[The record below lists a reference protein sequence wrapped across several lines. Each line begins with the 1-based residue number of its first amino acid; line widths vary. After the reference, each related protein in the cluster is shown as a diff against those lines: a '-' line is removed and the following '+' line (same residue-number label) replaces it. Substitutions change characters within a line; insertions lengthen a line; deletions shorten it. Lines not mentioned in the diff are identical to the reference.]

1 MDYTIGEVAQLS
13 SVSERTLRYYDEL
26 GLVCPKRDRQQLYR
40 LYSKEDLKRLQT
52 VLFYRELD
60 FDLAT
65 IKAIMEDSGFSIVQ
79 ALEDQRQRLLAK
91 RSRLDNLLHTLET
104 TIAEQRGETTMTDKE
119 RFEGLKKSLVEENE
133 KKFGKEIRTRY
144 GEETVAKSNAQMM
157 GMDEK
162 TFNEM
167 QELSTLL
174 LEKLVEAEKSG
185 DCRSPLARQVAMMH
199 KQWLAYTWPS
209 YNAEAHANLVRMY
222 VDDERFNAFYLRKAA
237 FLRDAVLALL
247 DERQA

>member
-1 MDYTIGEVAQLS
+1 MDYTIGEVAQLA

-26 GLVCPKRDRQQLYR
+26 GLVCPKRDRGQLYR

-65 IKAIMEDSGFSIVQ
+65 IKAIMEDPGYSTLQ
-79 ALEDQRQRLLAK
+79 ALEDQRKRLLAR
-91 RSRLDNLLHTLET
+91 RSRLESLLRTLET
-104 TIAEQRGETTMTDKE
+104 TIAEQRGERTMTDKE
-119 RFEGLKKSLVEENE
+119 RFEGLKRNLIEENE
-133 KKFGKEIRTRY
+133 KKFGKEIRARY

-162 TFNEM
+162 TYNEM
-167 QELSTLL
+167 NELGVRL
-174 LEKLVEAEKSG
+174 LEKLVEAEKTG
-185 DCRSPLARQVAMMH
+185 DVYSPLAREVAMMH

-209 YNAEAHANLVRMY
+209 YNKEAHANLVRMY
-222 VDDERFNAFYLRKAA
+222 VDDERFNAYYLGKAA
-237 FLRDAVLALL
+237 FLRDAVLAYL
-247 DERQA
+247 ESEQ

>member
-1 MDYTIGEVAQLS
+1 
-13 SVSERTLRYYDEL
+13 
-26 GLVCPKRDRQQLYR
+26 
-40 LYSKEDLKRLQT
+40 LQT

-162 TFNEM
+162 TFN
-167 QELSTLL
+167 
-174 LEKLVEAEKSG
+174 
-185 DCRSPLARQVAMMH
+185 
-199 KQWLAYTWPS
+199 
-209 YNAEAHANLVRMY
+209 
-222 VDDERFNAFYLRKAA
+222 
-237 FLRDAVLALL
+237 
-247 DERQA
+247 